1 MEQSK
6 WVIVRRETGFEKF
19 KRSIKNIFFKL
30 FRKDKDLKK
39 MKNKVKNSGEIVVE
53 IIAQIEPNNEA
64 TIKYKESQPK

>member
-30 FRKDKDLKK
+30 FRKDKECKKKENNLKK
-39 MKNKVKNSGEIVVE
+39 NEEIVVE
-53 IIAQIEPNNEA
+53 IIA
-64 TIKYKESQPK
+64 

>member
-53 IIAQIEPNNEA
+53 IIC
-64 TIKYKESQPK
+64 

>member
-19 KRSIKNIFFKL
+19 KISIKNIFFKL

-53 IIAQIEPNNEA
+53 IIC
-64 TIKYKESQPK
+64 

>member
-19 KRSIKNIFFKL
+19 KRSIKSIFLKL
-30 FRKDKDLKK
+30 FGKDEKCKNIE
-39 MKNKVKNSGEIVVE
+39 NKVKKSGEIVVE